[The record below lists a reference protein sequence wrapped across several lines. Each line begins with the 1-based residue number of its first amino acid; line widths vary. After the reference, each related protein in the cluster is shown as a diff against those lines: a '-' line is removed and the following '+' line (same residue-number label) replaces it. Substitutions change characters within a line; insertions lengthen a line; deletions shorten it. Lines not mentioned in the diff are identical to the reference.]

1 MQHGKGPFL
10 DPCRKEMYFKRDLKS
25 GPSWNQKWPLL
36 AGPFFCPFT
45 CADVL
50 KASRPM
56 CAKVSFRVQ
65 PESAATNF
73 GTGEARSHVSNFS
86 CFFRSRK

>member
-1 MQHGKGPFL
+1 
-10 DPCRKEMYFKRDLKS
+10 
-25 GPSWNQKWPLL
+25 
-36 AGPFFCPFT
+36 
-45 CADVL
+45 
-50 KASRPM
+50 M

-86 CFFRSRK
+86 CFFQVQKIDPSFWQVFPLAQESKRP